1 VKGKASRGLLP
12 FGTVLSR
19 PSRMTKKSKPTP
31 SLITG
36 TSSEFLGRR
45 PLPRLLAER
54 HVVIVMGP
62 PRVGKSRVGRRLA
75 ALGGS
80 EPAEVMDTHG
90 LDAALVERIR
100 SGVWADTLEQAP
112 AVVIDGP
119 VWLRNRPSVVR
130 LLVELATARAGGG
143 HRTVFCQRM
152 ADGSA
157 EELMGALP
165 PGSTVVIG
173 LRFPKGRT
181 SRLSIARR
189 RCDELGL
196 PLERATKS
204 HDLAPWTYD
213 ALDEYLSRGDTPDV
227 G

>member
-1 VKGKASRGLLP
+1 MV
-12 FGTVLSR
+12 
-19 PSRMTKKSKPTP
+19 KKSKPTP

-45 PLPRLLAER
+45 PLPRLVSQR

-75 ALGGS
+75 ALATGAQ
-80 EPAEVMDTHG
+80 AEVMDTHD
-90 LDAALVERIR
+90 LDAAIVDRIR
-100 SGVWADTLEQAP
+100 TGGWDDSLRCAP
-112 AVVIDGP
+112 ALVVDGP

-130 LLVELATARAGGG
+130 LLVELATIRGAHQ

-152 ADGSA
+152 VDGSA

-189 RCDELGL
+189 RCEVLGL
-196 PLERATKS
+196 PLERSSRS
-204 HDLAPWTYD
+204 HDLSPWSYD
-213 ALDEYLSRGDTPDV
+213 ALDEYLSRGGSTD
-227 G
+227 GE

>member
-1 VKGKASRGLLP
+1 MSQKN
-12 FGTVLSR
+12 
-19 PSRMTKKSKPTP
+19 KPTP

-45 PLPRLLAER
+45 PLPRIVVER
-54 HVVIVMGP
+54 NVVIVMGP
-62 PRVGKSRVGRRLA
+62 PRVGKSRVARRLA
-75 ALGGS
+75 TLIDDAVQ
-80 EPAEVMDTHG
+80 VMDTHD

-100 SGVWADTLEQAP
+100 TGAWAPSIEGNEAL
-112 AVVIDGP
+112 VVDGP

-130 LLVELATARAGGG
+130 LLVELATGRAEAGR
-143 HRTVFCQRM
+143 RTVFCQRM

-165 PGSTVVIG
+165 PGSSVVIG

-189 RCDELGL
+189 RCEELGV
-196 PLERATKS
+196 PMERAVRS
-204 HDLAPWTYD
+204 HDITPWTYD
-213 ALDEYLSRGDTPDV
+213 ALDEYLSGGEGADA